1 MIYSVYIV
9 IDMFLNIL
17 ELAIFIE
24 CIVSWIPQ
32 IQGNR
37 FIDLLHSFVSPV
49 LEPIRKLQ
57 YRLSPGLPL
66 DFSPIFALIIIN
78 FLQRIIP

>member
-32 IQGNR
+32 IQGNK
-37 FIDLLHSFVSPV
+37 FIDLLHSFVNPV

-57 YRLSPGLPL
+57 YRLSPGSPL

-78 FLQRIIP
+78 FLQRIIQ

>member
-1 MIYSVYIV
+1 MYSFV
-9 IDMFLNIL
+9 DTTN
-17 ELAIFIE
+17 
-24 CIVSWIPQ
+24 S
-32 IQGNR
+32 GNK
-37 FIDLLHSFVSPV
+37 FIDLLHSFVNPV

-57 YRLSPGLPL
+57 YRLSPGLLL

>member
-32 IQGNR
+32 IQGNK
-37 FIDLLHSFVSPV
+37 FIDLLHSFVNPV

-57 YRLSPGLPL
+57 YRLSSGLPL
-66 DFSPIFALIIIN
+66 DVSPIFALIIIN
-78 FLQRIIP
+78 FLQRIIQ